1 MKCVNLCDLLDK
13 VDFHNNNVEKLLQ
26 SPNLVD
32 AKRLY
37 IGSYFCSQ
45 YFLRMDFIAEI
56 KQFLN
61 EHSYSLTLVIPI
73 FSEKDSAF
81 SKEKIK
87 QICDELPIDEVT
99 VNDIGMLI
107 AIHSSYDLK
116 VNLGRLF
123 FKDARDIRLPSYYQ
137 HTIHPAFLDTLNKY
151 NTCFT
156 LDYAEIDPISATLDV
171 HHNTDVKLALHEPFC
186 YLTTGNICKFASIS
200 QDIAKKFRPNASCN
214 KECQRV
220 YEIYFPNSNDYTL
233 YRIGRAVY
241 FETERP
247 CTINGSIER
256 FIYSPFREMAD
267 CRKEGASN

>member
-1 MKCVNLCDLLDK
+1 MKCINLCDLLDK
-13 VDFHNNNVEKLLQ
+13 VDFYNNNVEKILKSSYLA
-26 SPNLVD
+26 D

-45 YFLRMDFIAEI
+45 YFLRMDFISEI

-73 FSEKDSAF
+73 FSEKDSAL

-87 QICDELPIDEVT
+87 HICDELPIDEVT

-107 AIHSSYDLK
+107 TIHSSYNFT

-137 HTIHPAFLDTLNKY
+137 HTIHPAFLDSLNKY
-151 NTCFT
+151 TTHYALN
-156 LDYAEIDPISATLDV
+156 YAELDPISATLDV

-186 YLTTGNICKFASIS
+186 YLTTGNICKFVSIS
-200 QDIAKKFRPNASCN
+200 KDIAQKFRPNASCN

-241 FETERP
+241 FEAEHP
-247 CTINGSIER
+247 CIVNGSIER
-256 FIYSPFREMAD
+256 FIYNPFREMAD
-267 CRKEGASN
+267 FRKEGASN